1 MAEFELHT
9 YNSRD
14 VNVSFAGRSIDTG
27 RADGDF
33 YTSSYKSELFTDK
46 AGADGV
52 VVRSKSNDFRAE
64 IKLKLL
70 KTSAGHKTL
79 TELYALARAS
89 VNGSDVGALEVLD
102 LSGGLVERAD
112 SAWISKPPDNVYGR
126 EVGEVEWTLT
136 VANLIREVA

>member
-1 MAEFELHT
+1 MADFELQT
-9 YNSRD
+9 YDSRQ
-14 VNVSFAGRSIDTG
+14 VTVSFAGRSIDTG

-33 YTSSYKSELFTDK
+33 YTSAYKSELFTDK

-70 KTSAGHKTL
+70 KTSAGHRTL

-89 VNGSDVGALEVLD
+89 VNGSETQPA
-102 LSGGLVERAD
+102 
-112 SAWISKPPDNVYGR
+112 
-126 EVGEVEWTLT
+126 
-136 VANLIREVA
+136 